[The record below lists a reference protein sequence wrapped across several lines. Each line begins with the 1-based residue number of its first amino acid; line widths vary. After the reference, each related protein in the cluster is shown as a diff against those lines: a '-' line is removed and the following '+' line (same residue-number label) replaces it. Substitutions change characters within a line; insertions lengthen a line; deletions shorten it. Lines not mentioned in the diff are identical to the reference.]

1 MENKHL
7 LRTYAIV
14 NQVKLRQ
21 KEAISIKKISLNIVI
36 LLNIIMSLNI
46 KIFQN
51 KKISLKIKIRLNGE
65 MFLKI
70 KIFLNIKT

>member
-7 LRTYAIV
+7 LRTYGIV

-21 KEAISIKKISLNIVI
+21 KETISIMKISLNIVI
-36 LLNIIMSLNI
+36 LLNIIMSLGI

>member
-7 LRTYAIV
+7 LRNYAIV
-14 NQVKLRQ
+14 NQVKLRP
-21 KEAISIKKISLNIVI
+21 KETISIMKISLNIVI
-36 LLNIIMSLNI
+36 LLNIIMSLSI
-46 KIFQN
+46 TIFQN